1 MELAEIKPF
10 TRFHLLLDAEL
21 GVLSLT
27 SVRSFF
33 QYCMLTCS
41 STQIYSLL
49 GRKWILNRFG
59 RHAALLCKAST
70 TCSGVLCVCAASCP
84 LPLSLKLFMLLLE
97 LQKTPEVVFA
107 GRLSPTFTLT
117 PLLFQV
123 LGAKF
128 EHELLVDHP
137 FSNTA
142 GSCGNFLSSCAIFI
156 HINAVYYSNDF
167 ITSKKRIIILPDSQL
182 VYQALLHFSFP
193 TYTIQY

>member
-1 MELAEIKPF
+1 M
-10 TRFHLLLDAEL
+10 
-21 GVLSLT
+21 LSLT

-167 ITSKKRIIILPDSQL
+167 MTSKKKNNNPAR
-182 VYQALLHFSFP
+182 FP
-193 TYTIQY
+193 TCLPSTLAFFLPHIHHTILNKANLFMKCKRLPVL